1 MKSHWKYIVHVF
13 ADETL
18 DIEVLTFK
26 TTEAIQT
33 IIGQVESKYMDWK
46 SIVIVDLLDISDCTI
61 FNKSEM

>member
-1 MKSHWKYIVHVF
+1 MANWKYIVHVF

-18 DIEVLTFK
+18 DIEVLSFK
-26 TTEAIQT
+26 TTEATQT

-46 SIVIVDLLDISDCTI
+46 SIVIVDLLDISDCFI

>member
-1 MKSHWKYIVHVF
+1 MANWKYIVHAF

-33 IIGQVESKYMDWK
+33 IIGQVESKYADWK